1 MMSTVRMQLEILVS
15 SLTRLHFSHL
25 HIRQIARI
33 RRFLCDESVKTLVH
47 AFVNCRLDICHYYT
61 LANLIQKLQ
70 RVQNCA
76 ARLIM
81 KERTF
86 DHVTQSTTRTSLASG

>member
-1 MMSTVRMQLEILVS
+1 M
-15 SLTRLHFSHL
+15 
-25 HIRQIARI
+25 
-33 RRFLCDESVKTLVH
+33 H

-76 ARLIM
+76 ARLII
-81 KERTF
+81 KGRVC
-86 DHVTQSTTRTSLASG
+86 DHVTTILRELHWLPVNERIMFKLYSSILHVAPLYIYNTKSHNTTIMALANTY